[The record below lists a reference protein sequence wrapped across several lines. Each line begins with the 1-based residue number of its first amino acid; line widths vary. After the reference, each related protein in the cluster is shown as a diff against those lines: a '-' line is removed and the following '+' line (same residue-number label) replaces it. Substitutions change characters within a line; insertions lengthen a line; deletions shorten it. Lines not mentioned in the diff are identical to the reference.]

1 MKKLLCLLLC
11 LWLTAGLATVTL
23 AAEDEG
29 VAAAG
34 AYTPEENAAS
44 AELLPVEDA
53 GDTEDASAA
62 LEAPLPAAEETEEA
76 PEAVALVL
84 TAALPADGDTNGNH
98 KHCPCG
104 AAEGNEDGHDTDL
117 TWTGV
122 SSLSEINGNGNYYL
136 TDNVSGSW
144 TCQYNVKL
152 CLNGKTVTGAAGS
165 PSITVAGGA
174 SLTISDCRPTAGT
187 ITHAAGAVGS
197 GIEVESKGTLV
208 LWNGTISGNTADS
221 LGGGGVRNSG
231 SFTMYGGTISGNN
244 AGSYDGGG
252 VTNGGV
258 GTSFTMYGGTISGN
272 SAKSG
277 GGVLNNP
284 HGSLTISGGSITGN
298 IATANGG
305 GGGVRVYSE
314 GRVTLSGATTIR
326 DNANGNLILPKDKQV
341 SAGGLTD
348 GACIYVTVSGWPE
361 GGQAV
366 TISEGGASA
375 GFFLSDDAN
384 YTFTNENGK
393 VILSK
398 ASETHHWS
406 TAWSTDG
413 NYHWHACTDDG
424 CTAVS
429 GSTPHIWRNGVCAVC
444 SYPCTHSG
452 ATDDGDCTTAVVCD
466 VCGGIKTAARA
477 SHTWSAWQVEANNT
491 HSRHC
496 TVEGCNGIET
506 GNCADT
512 DNDHLC
518 DDCGRAISGH
528 RGGTATCTTKA
539 HCTICGEEYGE
550 LAPSRHSNLRHTAAK
565 AATTT
570 AEGNIEYWHCDG
582 CGKYYRDAAAG
593 TEITEADTVIAK
605 KPVDPDP
612 VDPDPVD
619 PKPEDPKPDSGKTE
633 HTPTVAQEPPK
644 TGDESRLVLWCLLL
658 LGGSAA
664 LLPALACKN

>member
-44 AELLPVEDA
+44 AELLPVEDV

-76 PEAVALVL
+76 PEAEALVL
-84 TAALPADGDTNGNH
+84 TAALPADGDTNGDH
-98 KHCPCG
+98 THCPCG
-104 AAEGNEDGHDTDL
+104 AAECSENGHDTDL

-122 SSLSEINGNGNYYL
+122 SSLGEINGNGNYYL

-144 TCQYNVKL
+144 TCRYNVKL
-152 CLNGKTVTGAAGS
+152 CLNGKTVTGTAGS
-165 PSITVAGGA
+165 PSITVASGA
-174 SLTISDCRPTAGT
+174 SLTISDCQPTAGT

-197 GIEVESKGTLV
+197 GIEVASGGTLV
-208 LWNGTISGNTADS
+208 LWNGTISGNSADS

-231 SFTMYGGTISGNN
+231 SFTMYGGAISGNN
-244 AGSYDGGG
+244 AGRYDGGG
-252 VTNGGV
+252 VINAGYS
-258 GTSFTMYGGTISGN
+258 TSFTMYGGTISGN
-272 SAKSG
+272 SAESG
-277 GGVLNNP
+277 GGVLN
-284 HGSLTISGGSITGN
+284 GVGGTLTISGGSITGN
-298 IATANGG
+298 IATARGG

-326 DNANGNLILPKDKQV
+326 NNANGNLILPKDKQV

-348 GACIYVTVSGWPE
+348 GACIYVTVSVWP
-361 GGQAV
+361 ADDSSV
-366 TISEGGASA
+366 TITEGGASA
-375 GFFLSDDAN
+375 GLFFSDDAN
-384 YTFTNENGK
+384 YSFREDGNGK

-398 ASETHHWS
+398 ASETHHWD

-413 NYHWHACTDDG
+413 NDHWYACTDSD

-444 SYPCTHSG
+444 YYPCMHSG
-452 ATDDGDCTTAVVCD
+452 ATDDSDCTTAVVCG

-477 SHTWSAWQVEANNT
+477 SHTWSAWQVEASNT

-496 TVEGCNGIET
+496 TVEGCTISET
-506 GNCADT
+506 GNCADA
-512 DNDHLC
+512 DNDHRC
-518 DDCGRAISGH
+518 DDCGKVISDH
-528 RGGTATCTTKA
+528 QGGTATCTTKA
-539 HCTICGEEYGE
+539 HCTICGAEYGE
-550 LAPSRHSNLRHTAAK
+550 LVPSRHSDLRHTAAR

-582 CGKYYRDAAAG
+582 CDRYYSDAAA
-593 TEITEADTVIAK
+593 TKEITEDETVIARE
-605 KPVDPDP
+605 PVE
-612 VDPDPVD
+612 PDPVD
-619 PKPEDPKPDSGKTE
+619 PKPADPKPDSGKAE
-633 HTPTVAQEPPK
+633 HTPAVAQEPPK
-644 TGDESRLVLWCLLL
+644 TGDESRFALWCLLL

-664 LLPALACKN
+664 LLPALACKK